1 MGTQKPLSP
10 HHVNIQQNYRSPDLT
25 STGILTEKKTTMP
38 CISLLPVHWEFEG
51 AMDVIAAIISS
62 VDNPE
67 RGQKYQDLK
76 IQIIKYIIFT

>member
-10 HHVNIQQNYRSPDLT
+10 HHVNAQQNYRPPDLT
-25 STGILTEKKTTMP
+25 GTGILTEKKTTMP

-51 AMDVIAAIISS
+51 VMDVMVAITSS
-62 VDNPE
+62 LDKPE

-76 IQIIKYIIFT
+76 IQIIKYISLT